1 MPYKTNTDLPES
13 VRDALPAPAQ
23 TIFREVY
30 NNAWEEY
37 KDPQKRRGDE
47 SREEV
52 LVQLKRLG
60 REHRLG
66 PHPLRAVLLQRN
78 LPGLRVD
85 PEAVLVGMHALAGYS
100 EVKSVFIATGA

>member
-52 LVQLKRLG
+52 SMKVAWN
-60 REHRLG
+60 
-66 PHPLRAVLLQRN
+66 AVKQQFEK
-78 LPGLRVD
+78 D
-85 PEAVLVGMHALAGYS
+85 E
-100 EVKSVFIATGA
+100 KSGKWKPRGH